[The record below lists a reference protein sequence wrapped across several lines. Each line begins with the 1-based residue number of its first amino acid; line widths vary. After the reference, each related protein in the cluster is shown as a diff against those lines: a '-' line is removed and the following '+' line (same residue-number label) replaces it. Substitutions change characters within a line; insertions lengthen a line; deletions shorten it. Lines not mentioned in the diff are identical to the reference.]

1 MNDLMIR
8 LIHVV
13 SSALMLGV
21 GVGAFWFMLT
31 TVRSGNPMA
40 IAITMRNAVRAEW
53 CIAVP
58 VALIQPLTGYLLMLQ
73 LGYMLNSLWFVGVVA
88 LYMIAGICW
97 IYVVKTELK
106 LRNLADQ
113 HRNDSSMPAAFWPL
127 FHRWTRLAVCS
138 FAGVLGIFGLMV
150 FRPRVGSL
158 F

>member
-1 MNDLMIR
+1 MIR
-8 LIHVV
+8 LMHIV

-31 TVRSGNPMA
+31 TTRSGNPAA
-40 IAITMRNAVRAEW
+40 IAVITRNAVRAEW

-58 VALIQPLTGYLLMLQ
+58 VALIQPLTGYILMTQ
-73 LGYMLNSLWFVGVVA
+73 LGYPLNSMWFAAVVA

-106 LRNLADQ
+106 LRSLAEQ
-113 HRNDSSMPAAFWPL
+113 HQSDSTMPPAFWPL
-127 FHRWTRLAVCS
+127 LRRWTRLAVCS
-138 FAGVLGIFGLMV
+138 FVGVLGIFWLMV
-150 FRPRVGSL
+150 FRPGLGSL